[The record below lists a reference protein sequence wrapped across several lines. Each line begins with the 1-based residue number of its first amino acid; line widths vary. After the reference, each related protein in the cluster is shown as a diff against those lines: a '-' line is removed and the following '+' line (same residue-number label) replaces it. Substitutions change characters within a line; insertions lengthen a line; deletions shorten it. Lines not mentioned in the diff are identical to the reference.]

1 MPLRHHGR
9 SRRGDVVHRRGG
21 QQDRPHYALRGLR
34 QFGLPGPDSG
44 PAGIAAGPDGAL
56 WFVEDQANQVG
67 RITTAGVLTEYPVPT
82 PSSFPYAIAPGPDG
96 AGWFTEYQANKIG
109 RITMA
114 GVITEYDMPT
124 FGYRTGS
131 RQGPMERCGSR
142 SRLDGINRITMAG
155 VVTEFAVPTP
165 GSARTASWPVP
176 TGRCGSRRSSA
187 ATSGASR
194 SPER

>member
-1 MPLRHHGR
+1 MWFTEEVGNRIGR
-9 SRRGDVVHRRGG
+9 ITPSG
-21 QQDRPHYALRGLR
+21 GLR

-96 AGWFTEYQANKIG
+96 AGGSPST
-109 RITMA
+109 R
-114 GVITEYDMPT
+114 PT
-124 FGYRTGS
+124 RSGGSPWPASSPNTTCPPLGTRTGS

-155 VVTEFAVPTP
+155 VVTEFAVPSTREC
-165 GSARTASWPVP
+165 RTASWPVP